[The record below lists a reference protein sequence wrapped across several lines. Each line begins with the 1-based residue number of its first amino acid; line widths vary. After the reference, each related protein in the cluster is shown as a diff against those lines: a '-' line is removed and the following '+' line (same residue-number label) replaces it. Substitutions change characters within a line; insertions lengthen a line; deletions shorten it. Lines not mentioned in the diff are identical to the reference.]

1 MLNSEKEL
9 VLIFSFVSLYSF
21 ICDNRS
27 FPLVTIG
34 YLSFSYCLN
43 TKGSHPF
50 LKVAAIGEESKVALG
65 VFMSTNKLY
74 SSEGD
79 WDIESGISVG
89 KGFQ

>member
-1 MLNSEKEL
+1 MQCLKHSE
-9 VLIFSFVSLYSF
+9 YSKGYT
-21 ICDNRS
+21 
-27 FPLVTIG
+27 TIMA
-34 YLSFSYCLN
+34 S
-43 TKGSHPF
+43 PF

-89 KGFQ
+89 KGFQWLQKLYKGLPFIRKIDLGS